1 MARTGVVRAI
11 VPRTLIHV
19 TTAVPTPEASTEAS
33 TDEKHT
39 RLDMAVQRPLDE
51 GCPID
56 PQSAVAP
63 FNSAF

>member
-19 TTAVPTPEASTEAS
+19 TTAVPATPEAITA
-33 TDEKHT
+33 DEEHT
-39 RLDMAVQRPLDE
+39 HLGMAIQRIIAE